1 MCQED
6 QQLLDNNKDKKCYND
21 DDLVKKSRNGSD
33 RSISSPPS
41 NSHVLGIAFYS
52 FLGFTVVQLG
62 FAVKAN
68 SSAMMAD
75 SEAMFVDAG
84 TYLLNWLAESVKNNG
99 SKDSEQ
105 RKMQRLY
112 LELIPPLLSVCTLLV
127 VTFVAMKQSFAVLMI
142 DRQGDNTDD
151 APVDLNIMLFFSG
164 LNLLLDVVNV
174 LYFAKAN
181 QAILSLDFETT
192 SDENNDE
199 EEARPESTYNSI
211 TSDTRESTHIEADT
225 ISLTSSETME
235 NGLNLNMCSAW
246 THVFADTLR
255 SIAVLIAAGF
265 AHLFPQTM
273 TPAESDAYA
282 AVVVSFIIL
291 LSCLPLLR
299 GLYHTAR
306 EIARNL
312 WGAQQ
317 RAKTERL
324 PVLEEIVIA
333 V

>member
-1 MCQED
+1 
-6 QQLLDNNKDKKCYND
+6 
-21 DDLVKKSRNGSD
+21 
-33 RSISSPPS
+33 
-41 NSHVLGIAFYS
+41 
-52 FLGFTVVQLG
+52 
-62 FAVKAN
+62 
-68 SSAMMAD
+68 MAD

-99 SKDSEQ
+99 AGKDSEQ

-127 VTFVAMKQSFAVLMI
+127 VTFVAMKQSFAVLMLE
-142 DRQGDNTDD
+142 RQGGSMDD

-181 QAILSLDFETT
+181 QAILSLDFEPT

-199 EEARPESTYNSI
+199 EGAQPISTYNSI
-211 TSDTRESTHIEADT
+211 TSETRESSHIEADT
-225 ISLTSSETME
+225 ISLTSSETTG

-246 THVFADTLR
+246 TVSILHLFPNFISTWIRIPHTITFYSQHVFADTLR

-306 EIARNL
+306 EIARN
-312 WGAQQ
+312 WRGAQR
-317 RAKTERL
+317 RASMTQTERL